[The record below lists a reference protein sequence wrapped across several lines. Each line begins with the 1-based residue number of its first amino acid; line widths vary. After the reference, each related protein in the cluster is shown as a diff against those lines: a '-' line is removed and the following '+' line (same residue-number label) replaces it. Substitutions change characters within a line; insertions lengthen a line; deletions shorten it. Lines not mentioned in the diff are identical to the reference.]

1 MSDALVIDG
10 VEVARIPFG
19 EERDREES
27 PCPEC
32 GAYYFELHEWGC
44 RIEECPACGGILME
58 CGHAD
63 APKAG

>member
-10 VEVARIPFG
+10 QEWSRILFG

-27 PCPEC
+27 PCPGC
-32 GAYYFELHEWGC
+32 GVYFFEVHEWGC
-44 RIEECPACGGILME
+44 PIEECPYCGGALAT

-63 APKAG
+63 APRAG